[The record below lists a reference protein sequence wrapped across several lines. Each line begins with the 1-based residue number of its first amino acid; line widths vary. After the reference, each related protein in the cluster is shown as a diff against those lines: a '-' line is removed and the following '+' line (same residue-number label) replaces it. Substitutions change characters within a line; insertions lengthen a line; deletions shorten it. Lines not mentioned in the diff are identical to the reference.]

1 MSYYSVFLM
10 CSVAMSWLPD
20 YKQTDEKMD
29 TCMALGT
36 QAVIEDVPLDL
47 AIALAFTESRFS
59 RTARSSVGASGPFQV
74 VPRYHCPNK
83 RLEGC
88 DLITAG
94 LRAIKRYRKRYKRWR
109 DALCHWN
116 SGNRC
121 YRKSRLFARIVLR
134 RKRLLN
140 RSLGDHHAH
149 EEGYCQ
155 EGSSEEGSRGEG
167 PGTGEEGNRTSA
179 QAR

>member
-1 MSYYSVFLM
+1 MSHYSVYLL
-10 CSVAMSWLPD
+10 CTVALSWLPE
-20 YKQTDEKMD
+20 YQRTDERQE
-29 TCMALGT
+29 TCMELGT
-36 QAVIEDVPLDL
+36 QALVEGVPLDL
-47 AIALAFTESRFS
+47 AVALAFTESRFS

-74 VPRYHCPNK
+74 VPRYHCPNGQ
-83 RLEGC
+83 LEGC

-94 LRAIKRYRKRYKRWR
+94 LHAIKRYRKRYKRWR

-134 RKRLLN
+134 RKRLLT
-140 RSLGDHHAH
+140 RSLGDQHAH
-149 EEGYCQ
+149 QEGYCQ

-167 PGTGEEGNRTSA
+167 PGEEGVGATA
-179 QAR
+179 KAR